1 MNRKQFKRKRTK
13 LGLTQRQVA
22 DRLNVRRA
30 TISDYETGA
39 TKVFRKEKQA
49 FEILGINSERNLNK
63 IRKEIYKALH
73 PNWLTKLINKL
84 NKSWK

>member
-22 DRLNVRRA
+22 DRLNIRRA

-49 FEILGINSERNLNK
+49 FELLGITERNIGLS
-63 IRKEIYKALH
+63 ILAEF
-73 PNWLTKLINKL
+73 LTRMINKL